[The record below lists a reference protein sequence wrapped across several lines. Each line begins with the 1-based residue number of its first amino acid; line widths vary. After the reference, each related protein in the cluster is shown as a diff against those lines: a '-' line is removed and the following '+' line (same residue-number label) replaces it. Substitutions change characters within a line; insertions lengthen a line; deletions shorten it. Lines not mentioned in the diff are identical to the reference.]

1 MKATLSGCRIAAIV
15 ATPGPVVRRID
26 DEVDAYGGDRAQID
40 RIRRTLGLDERR
52 VAPAGVTA
60 LDLCETAAR
69 AVLAGRDVREVDAV
83 IFVTQTPDH
92 SQPCNAAILHG
103 RLALEKNAGAFD
115 VNLGCSGYVYGLHL
129 AWSLFQGSD
138 VRSVL
143 LCAGDTL
150 SRVVNPRDRSTA
162 PLFGDAGTATLL
174 VRDESAP
181 PAHFE
186 LHTDGAGRHHL
197 CVSAGG
203 ARTPASP
210 ETKIETVDADGNFRC
225 AENLAMNGA
234 EVFNFTLRE
243 VPPLVS
249 GIRALA
255 GWEVADTDA
264 LVCHQANRFMV
275 NHLARVAGFPPGK
288 VPSEVCGRYGN
299 QSCASIPFT
308 LCHTLGGRL
317 ADAGAAPLKL
327 VLCGFGVGLSWGAA
341 AIQAGGLDRAEVVEY
356 PSAP

>member
-1 MKATLSGCRIAAIV
+1 MKSTLSGCRIAAIA

-26 DEVDAYGGDRAQID
+26 DEVDAYGGDRAQIE
-40 RIRRTLGLDERR
+40 RIRKALGLDERR

-69 AVLAGRDVREVDAV
+69 AALTGRDIREVDAV
-83 IFVTQTPDH
+83 VFVTQSPDH

-103 RLALEKNAGAFD
+103 RLGLAKTAGAFD
-115 VNLGCSGYVYGLHL
+115 VNLGCSGYVYGLQL

-150 SRVVNPRDRSTA
+150 SRVVNPRDRATA

-174 VRDESAP
+174 ARDDSAA
-181 PAHFE
+181 PAHFD
-186 LHTDGAGRHHL
+186 LNTDGSGWNRL
-197 CVSAGG
+197 CVPAGG
-203 ARTPASP
+203 SRTPASP
-210 ETKIETVDADGNFRC
+210 ETKVETADADGNFRC
-225 AENLAMNGA
+225 AENLVMDGS

-249 GIRALA
+249 GIRARA

-264 LVCHQANRFMV
+264 LVLHQANRFIV
-275 NHLARVAGFPPGK
+275 NHLARVTGFPVAK
-288 VPSEVCGRYGN
+288 VPSEVCGKFGN

-308 LCHTLGGRL
+308 LCHALGARL
-317 ADAGAAPLKL
+317 TARDAAPLKL
-327 VLCGFGVGLSWGAA
+327 ILCGFGVGLSWGAA
-341 AIQAGGLDRAEVVEY
+341 AIVAGGLDRAEVVEY
-356 PSAP
+356 GN